1 MLCYFVIYN
10 SNITFK
16 LTIQVLFCIIII
28 SLITVLFFDKIL
40 AYGNISLFPRYCL
53 SIDPPINIDQY
64 VQYIKNLLASDI
76 NQEIDNRN
84 LNQGFCMVHSELES
98 QPLTSLPSSIYYF
111 QDILPPLISLQIVPE
126 IIAHIFKPSILIEL
140 FTIIITG
147 LTMKSLRWFE
157 GNRPK
162 ERKGFTQL
170 IKHNVLKRQDNKCGH
185 CRKILTVVDFHHKNG
200 DRSDNKQSNCLALCP
215 NCHAIET
222 RGILKRR

>member
-1 MLCYFVIYN
+1 MSCYFVIYN

-16 LTIQVLFCIIII
+16 LTKQVLFCITII
-28 SLITVLFFDKIL
+28 SLITVLFFDKML

-53 SIDPPINIDQY
+53 SIDAPINIDEY
-64 VQYIKNLLASDI
+64 VQYIKNLLVPAI
-76 NQEIDNRN
+76 NQEVDNGN
-84 LNQGFCMVHSELES
+84 LNQGFCLVQSELGS
-98 QPLTSLPSSIYYF
+98 HPMTSLPSSIYYF
-111 QDILPPLISLQIVPE
+111 QDILTPLISLQTVPE
-126 IIAHIFKPSILIEL
+126 IIAHMFKPSFLIVL
-140 FTIIITG
+140 LTIIITG
-147 LTMKSLRWFE
+147 ITMKYLRWFE

-170 IKHNVLKRQDNKCGH
+170 IKHNVLKRQDNKCAN

-200 DRSDNKQSNCLALCP
+200 DRSDNKQSNCQALCP